1 MQKQE
6 ADHGKG
12 SSRVLQLIQPSV
24 VRKIIMLVGTLIH
37 PCLNSQLNQ
46 CFGKPRRAEMAKL
59 KLTLVDPHC
68 TDSGVPY
75 LMPVLLI
82 PVGLLKEAVI
92 NKKEKVVDPT
102 MLAPLL

>member
-1 MQKQE
+1 
-6 ADHGKG
+6 
-12 SSRVLQLIQPSV
+12 
-24 VRKIIMLVGTLIH
+24 
-37 PCLNSQLNQ
+37 
-46 CFGKPRRAEMAKL
+46 MAKL